1 MILRI
6 QTLSKVKAIPIESRE
21 AVSITIEGFLE
32 VASQI
37 VRVKAEKRK

>member
-21 AVSITIEGFLE
+21 AVSITRESFIE

-37 VRVKAEKRK
+37 VRVKAGGRK